1 MDCRLLFVHRGRVYD
16 HLWDWDFKKSINS
29 FNRYLFS
36 IHCVWGTLLDTIFLE
51 FMGQW
56 SKQIF
61 LQRNA
66 HTNIHLILKPLGK
79 EPWRRWRTQSC
90 CWNHV
95 CAMHFPHLVIYTTAA
110 AGCRLEIAAIATRRG
125 RLGWEPR
132 DLDQPSLRWLVQLA
146 QRSKGKPVTNTKDSR
161 VPIFIIGNI
170 ETS

>member
-125 RLGWEPR
+125 CIFSRTFTVLSVTFWILNYRVIHPWFIVR
-132 DLDQPSLRWLVQLA
+132 DDYIHLW
-146 QRSKGKPVTNTKDSR
+146 
-161 VPIFIIGNI
+161 GNI
-170 ETS
+170 FQRNF